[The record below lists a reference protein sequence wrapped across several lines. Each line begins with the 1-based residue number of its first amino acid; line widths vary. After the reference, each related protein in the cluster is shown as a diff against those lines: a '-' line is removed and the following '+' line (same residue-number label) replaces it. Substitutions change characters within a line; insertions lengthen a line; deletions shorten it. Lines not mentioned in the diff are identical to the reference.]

1 MSAVNK
7 SPMVKTA
14 VPINKLY
21 TIHDTL
27 IIGSALYMPLEF
39 LPSFEVIKFVYCQER
54 KKDPIKSAPKTY
66 IGELA
71 IKSHWNNCK
80 NKAKINDNK
89 KKSSLL
95 YLWVCFCLQSE
106 LSFSVFQ
113 GSLHCYGR
121 YKVSNR
127 NYCLM
132 SNCSDHVSDMVYF
145 SLTAI
150 HRQGKAHLKT
160 ASADSHGAATE
171 KAWSPF
177 NFEQHQPV

>member
-66 IGELA
+66 VGELA

-89 KKSSLL
+89 KKVAYCICGFAFAYS
-95 YLWVCFCLQSE
+95 QSFPSV
-106 LSFSVFQ
+106 SFRVLCTVMEDIKCQ
-113 GSLHCYGR
+113 IAI
-121 YKVSNR
+121 
-127 NYCLM
+127 
-132 SNCSDHVSDMVYF
+132 
-145 SLTAI
+145 TA
-150 HRQGKAHLKT
+150 
-160 ASADSHGAATE
+160 
-171 KAWSPF
+171 
-177 NFEQHQPV
+177 